1 MDDRPPPLPAISRT
15 PAIRVRNL
23 NDRTV
28 REDGKYVLYW
38 MTAFRR
44 MDWNFSL
51 DLAVDWAREL
61 NRPLLV
67 FEALRTDYRWAS
79 DRFHQFLLQGMRDN
93 QKAARA
99 ADVAYYPFVEERPG
113 QGKGL
118 LAALAA
124 DACLVVGDDFP
135 SFFLPK
141 MLKAAAGRIDVP
153 LYAVDSNGL
162 LPVRATERIFS
173 RAVDFRRFL
182 QKSLAPHLETH
193 PRERPFSADLPRL
206 KELPAAITKKW
217 PSYSERLEGE
227 DWDLSKFPI
236 DHAVAAVDTQ
246 GGSLEAKRKWRR
258 FLDERLDQYA
268 EDRNVP
274 DRRGASELSPHLHF
288 GFFSVHQAFHDLIRR
303 EEWTPDKLGAKATAK
318 REGWWGMSEP
328 AEAFLDELVTWREIG
343 FNRSAL
349 VGEADASEEGTGE
362 EERFESLPDW
372 ARKTLSEHR
381 LDRRDPIYS
390 LEELEQARTYDP
402 LWNASQRQLVREGRI
417 HNYLR
422 MLWGK
427 KILEWTE
434 SPEQALEF
442 MIELNNK
449 YAMDGRDPNSY
460 SGIFWVL
467 GRYDRAWG
475 PERPIFGKIRYM
487 SSENT
492 ARKHSVREYL
502 ARYRAEEPAER

>member
-1 MDDRPPPLPAISRT
+1 MVDRNLPLPASSRT
-15 PAIRVRNL
+15 PAIRVRAL
-23 NDRTV
+23 NDQRI
-28 REDGKYVLYW
+28 RERGKYVLYW

-61 NRPLLV
+61 DRPLLV
-67 FEALRTDYRWAS
+67 LEALRTDYRWAS
-79 DRFHQFLLQGMRDN
+79 DRFHQFVLQGMRDN
-93 QKAARA
+93 LEAARDS
-99 ADVAYYPFVEERPG
+99 DVAYYPFVEQTPA

-118 LAALAA
+118 LAALSAE
-124 DACLVVGDDFP
+124 ACLVVGDDFP

-141 MLKAAAGRIDVP
+141 MLQSAAHQLDVP

-162 LPVRATERIFS
+162 LPLRTAEKVYS
-173 RAVDFRRFL
+173 RAVDFRRYL
-182 QKSLAPHLETH
+182 QNELPAHLETL
-193 PRERPFSADLPRL
+193 PRERPLESHLLPLDDLPSKL
-206 KELPAAITKKW
+206 TKRW
-217 PSYSERLEGE
+217 PSFAERLERD
-227 DWDLSKFPI
+227 DWDLPAFPI
-236 DHAVAAVDTQ
+236 DHVVATVEAR
-246 GGSLEAKRKWRR
+246 GGSREGKRLWKR
-258 FLDERLDQYA
+258 FLDTRLDRYG

-274 DRRGASELSPHLHF
+274 DRHASSELSPYFHF
-288 GFFSVHQAFHDLIRR
+288 GFFSVHEAFRDLARR
-303 EEWTPDKLGAKATAK
+303 DEWTPARLANKATGK
-318 REGWWGMSEP
+318 REGWWGMSAQ
-328 AEAFLDELVTWREIG
+328 AEAFLDEVVTWRELG
-343 FNRSAL
+343 FNRSAR
-349 VGEADASEEGTGE
+349 VDPEEGI
-362 EERFESLPDW
+362 ESLPDW
-372 ARKTLSEHR
+372 ARKTLSDH
-381 LDRRDPIYS
+381 RRDQRSPSYS
-390 LEELEQARTYDP
+390 LEDLEQARTYDP

-449 YAMDGRDPNSY
+449 YALDGRNPNSY

-492 ARKHSVREYL
+492 ARKFPVREYL
-502 ARYRAEEPAER
+502 ARYASEESR

>member
-1 MDDRPPPLPAISRT
+1 MRSLNER
-15 PAIRVRNL
+15 AIRQ
-23 NDRTV
+23 
-28 REDGKYVLYW
+28 EGKYVLYW

-61 NRPLLV
+61 DRPLLV

-79 DRFHQFLLQGMRDN
+79 DRFHQFVLQGMRDN
-93 QKAARA
+93 LHAARA
-99 ADVAYYPFVEERPG
+99 ADVAYFPFVEEQRG
-113 QGKGL
+113 HGKGL
-118 LAALAA
+118 FAALAA

-141 MLKAAAGRIDVP
+141 MVAAAASRIDVP

-162 LPVRATERIFS
+162 LPLRATEKVFS

-182 QKSLAPHLETH
+182 QKELPPHLETL
-193 PRERPFSADLPRL
+193 PRERPLADDLPRL
-206 KELPAAITKKW
+206 NKLPVAVTKKW
-217 PSYSERLEGE
+217 PSFAERLEQE
-227 DWDLSKFPI
+227 DWDLAKFPI
-236 DHAVAAVDTQ
+236 DHMVPAIDAQ
-246 GGSLEAKRKWRR
+246 GGSSEGKRIWTR
-258 FLDERLDQYA
+258 FLDERLDRYG

-274 DRRGASELSPHLHF
+274 DRRGASELSPYLHF
-288 GFFSVHQAFHDLIRR
+288 GFFSVHQAFHDLARR
-303 EEWTPDKLGAKATAK
+303 EGWTPDKLAKKASGK
-318 REGWWGMSEP
+318 RKRWWGMSEQ
-328 AEAFLDELVTWREIG
+328 AEAFLDELVTWREVG

-349 VGEADASEEGTGE
+349 AGQEDGI
-362 EERFESLPDW
+362 ESLPDW
-372 ARKTLSEHR
+372 TRKTLSDHR
-381 LDRRDPIYS
+381 RDRRNPTYT

-434 SPEQALEF
+434 SPEQALEY

-449 YAMDGRDPNSY
+449 YALDGRNPNSY

-492 ARKHSVREYL
+492 ARKFPVREYV
-502 ARYRAEEPAER
+502 ARYGPEDTSPG